1 MRQLLPTLSFLFLV
15 ATVSVAQ
22 EPLQP
27 PELKVGAPAPDF
39 ALPYATKDTIVLNAP
54 VSLSELI
61 GKRNIVLAF
70 YPADWSEGCTKEMCT
85 LRDEFA
91 DLENLDAEI
100 LPISGDYVFSHKE
113 WAKYHRLPFKLL
125 SDHDHAV
132 AKKYH
137 SYNDMTGWNRRT
149 VYVIDKTGRI
159 AYMNLKYD
167 VRTPDSFSKL
177 KEVLSTLK

>member
-1 MRQLLPTLSFLFLV
+1 MKLALAVICVLTVLVRVSLSQN
-15 ATVSVAQ
+15 AES
-22 EPLQP
+22 PGI
-27 PELKVGAPAPDF
+27 LKIGDPAPDF

-54 VSLSELI
+54 LRLSELI

-91 DLENLDAEI
+91 DLEKLDAEI

-113 WAKYHRLPFKLL
+113 WANHHRLPFKLL

-132 AKKYH
+132 ARKYH

-149 VYVIDKTGRI
+149 VYVIDRAGKI
-159 AYMNLKYD
+159 AYVNLKYD
-167 VRTPDSFSKL
+167 VRTPDAFSKL